1 MSVVLGRNVLIYSGT
16 SGTSPVIAAA
26 KSCTVSMKC
35 DTVEKASSTSATDK
49 EFRAGRSEWEISISH
64 LVVTDA
70 PFDGILKVK
79 GTYTLSVVIGNT
91 RKTGTAIC
99 MTANLDAPVDGLA
112 KGNVKFQGSGPLT

>member
-1 MSVVLGRNVLIYSGT
+1 MSVVLGRNVFIYNGT
-16 SGTSPVIAAA
+16 SGTSPIIAAA

-35 DTVEKASSTSATDK
+35 DTAEKASSTSATDK
-49 EFRAGRSEWEISISH
+49 EFRAGRSEWEISLSH

-70 PFDGILKVK
+70 PFDGVLKVK

>member
-1 MSVVLGRNVLIYSGT
+1 MSVVLGRNVFIYNGT
-16 SGTSPVIAAA
+16 SGTSPIIAAA

-35 DTVEKASSTSATDK
+35 DTEEKASSISATDK
-49 EFRAGRSEWEISISH
+49 EFRAGRSEWEISLSH

-99 MTANLDAPVDGLA
+99 MTANLGAPVDGLA

>member
-1 MSVVLGRNVLIYSGT
+1 MSVVLGRNVFIYNGT
-16 SGTSPVIAAA
+16 SGTSPIIAAA

-35 DTVEKASSTSATDK
+35 DTEEKASSTSATDK
-49 EFRAGRSEWEISISH
+49 EFRAGRSEWEISLSH

-99 MTANLDAPVDGLA
+99 MTANLGAPVDGLA